1 MDTNAIPEP
10 RALPADLLTRPAAE
24 TARILAWFHLGK
36 ARAARRRLGSP
47 EDGEALHDF
56 RVALRRLRSVL
67 QDWRRSTSDTI
78 PGRYLRHLRRLARAT
93 GPSRDLEV
101 RLGLCDR
108 FSGELPR
115 ETQAGVSWLRSH
127 LEGLRHTADRQSAIA
142 VAEGMPGLEGDLSA
156 RLERYRVELD
166 LAAYRP
172 QPGTAEVLA
181 TLVEEAITRV
191 ERRLALVHSEAD
203 DQPAHRARIAVKRL
217 RYLLEPFRRELPG
230 AREVVATLV
239 SLQDRLGD
247 HRDAAGL
254 ASEIE
259 NLLAARP
266 ATDPRQVQAVAE
278 ADERPGP
285 AALAVRLR
293 ARATEEFAQV
303 RADWLGGQAASM
315 LAEARRLVVRLR
327 AMADPFEIERKYLLS
342 GLPDRT
348 RGTAPLEVEQGYLP
362 GALLRERIRRIRH
375 AGAVTCWR
383 SIKAGRG
390 VTRVEVEEEI
400 PEDLFD
406 QLWPLTE
413 GSRVLK
419 RRYRI
424 PESGL
429 VWEIDAF
436 VERDLVL
443 AEVELETEDAVVILP
458 DWIRE
463 QVVREVTGEAEF
475 LNSALAR

>member
-10 RALPADLLTRPAAE
+10 KALPADLLPRPAAE
-24 TARILAWFHLGK
+24 TARILAWFHLGN

-47 EDGEALHDF
+47 EDSEALHDF

-67 QDWRRSTSDTI
+67 QDWRGPTSDTI

-108 FSGELPR
+108 FSGELP
-115 ETQAGVSWLRSH
+115 TDSQAGVSWLRSH

-142 VAEGMPGLEGDLSA
+142 VAEGMPGLEGDLAA

-172 QPGTAEVLA
+172 QPGTAMVLA
-181 TLVEEAITRV
+181 ALVEEAIDRV
-191 ERRLALVHSEAD
+191 ERRLALVHGEAD

-239 SLQDRLGD
+239 SLQDLLGD

-254 ASEIE
+254 ATEIE
-259 NLLAARP
+259 NLLASTP
-266 ATDPRQVQAVAE
+266 VTDPRQVQAQAE
-278 ADERPGP
+278 ADERPGL
-285 AALAVRLR
+285 AALVGRLR
-293 ARATEEFAQV
+293 AQATEEFARV
-303 RADWLGGQAASM
+303 RADWLGDQAASM
-315 LAEARRLVVRLR
+315 LADARRLAIRLR
-327 AMADPFEIERKYLLS
+327 AMADPLEIERKYLLR
-342 GLPDRT
+342 GLPERI
-348 RGTAPLEVEQGYLP
+348 RGSEPLEVEQGYLP
-362 GALLRERIRRIRH
+362 GALLRERLRRIRH
-375 AGAVTCWR
+375 AGEVTCWR

-400 PEDLFD
+400 SDDLFD
-406 QLWPLTE
+406 QLWPLTV

-424 PESGL
+424 PEGGL
-429 VWEIDAF
+429 VWEIDEF
-436 VERDLVL
+436 LERDLVL
-443 AEVELETEDAVVILP
+443 AEVELETEAVEVVLP
-458 DWIRE
+458 DWIRD

-475 LNSALAR
+475 LNSTLAH